1 MKLLKVMNT
10 KKEVGRWGEEIA
22 AVYLKRNGY
31 SIVDRNFFTPEGEI
45 DLIALQK
52 EKEEQI
58 LIFVEVKTRTSEK
71 YGFPEEAFTRKK
83 WDHML
88 RAIDRYL
95 EDYLDFGD
103 AWQIDVIA
111 IQKLSEEQ
119 LPEIVHFKN
128 IVMSYDRE

>member
-1 MKLLKVMNT
+1 MN

-45 DLIALQK
+45 DLIALQE

-111 IQKLSEEQ
+111 VQKLSEDQ

>member
-1 MKLLKVMNT
+1 MNN
-10 KKEVGRWGEEIA
+10 KEVGRWGEEIS

-31 SIVDRNFFTPEGEI
+31 SIVDRNFYTPEGEI
-45 DLIALQK
+45 DLIVLQ
-52 EKEEQI
+52 EEQEEQI

-83 WDHML
+83 WNHML

-95 EDYLDFGD
+95 QDHPEFGD

-111 IQKLSEEQ
+111 VQKLSEDQ